1 MTAAQDLTVII
12 ISPCYLHP
20 DREGKGDS
28 NRDFF
33 ILIFIEKMKVILESS
48 DFKKLVE
55 RGLKQ
60 GNIRRRKKWKSEGEF
75 S

>member
-1 MTAAQDLTVII
+1 M
-12 ISPCYLHP
+12 
-20 DREGKGDS
+20 
-28 NRDFF
+28 
-33 ILIFIEKMKVILESS
+33 IFIEKMKVILESS

-60 GNIRRRKKWKSEGEF
+60 GDIRRRKKWKSEGEF